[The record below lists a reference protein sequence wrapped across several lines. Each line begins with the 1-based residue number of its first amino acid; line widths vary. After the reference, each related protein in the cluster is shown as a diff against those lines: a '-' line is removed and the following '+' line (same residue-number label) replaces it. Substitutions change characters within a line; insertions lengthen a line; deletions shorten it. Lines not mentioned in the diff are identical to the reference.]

1 MVPPFDCGRCPTSY
15 DRHMRND
22 GEAIVRLESVTK
34 NYGSKKALD
43 GVTLRCL
50 KNNFTAIL
58 GPPGAGKTTLLRCA
72 AGLDRPTSGTV
83 DVAGENLTSLDE
95 AALDVV
101 RRERVSYVFSS
112 RNLLPSLTVAEN
124 LTLPLR
130 LARRSAAPSLVIDL
144 VRRAGLSEHLDSM
157 PADLC
162 RSQQQMVA
170 VARAMITS
178 PAVILADDPARGLD
192 PRSAGE
198 LLGLLA
204 SYVHD
209 HAGNVVL
216 ASHDPMVA
224 AYADRAVLLRSGRVE
239 REMSFP
245 EGKAA
250 LERAV
255 HLAVWEARDPF

>member
-1 MVPPFDCGRCPTSY
+1 MVLRFDCGRSVTTY
-15 DRHMRND
+15 DRPMGND
-22 GEAIVRLESVTK
+22 GEEIVRLESVTK
-34 NYGSKKALD
+34 YYGAKKALED
-43 GVTLRCL
+43 TTLRCP
-50 KNNFTAIL
+50 KKDFTAVL

-83 DVAGENLTSLDE
+83 SIAGQNITDMNE
-95 AALDVV
+95 AALDVL
-101 RRERVSYVFSS
+101 RSERVSYVFSS

-130 LARRSAAPSLVIDL
+130 LTKRSAPPSLVIDL

-157 PADLC
+157 PTDLC
-162 RSQQQMVA
+162 QSRQQLVA
-170 VARAMITS
+170 VVRAMITS
-178 PAVILADDPARGLD
+178 PAVIMADDPARGLD

-198 LLGLLA
+198 VLDLLA
-204 SYVHD
+204 SYVREHD
-209 HAGNVVL
+209 GNVLL

-224 AYADRAVLLRSGRVE
+224 AYADQTVLLKSGRVV
-239 REMSFP
+239 REPGFP
-245 EGKAA
+245 AGKAA